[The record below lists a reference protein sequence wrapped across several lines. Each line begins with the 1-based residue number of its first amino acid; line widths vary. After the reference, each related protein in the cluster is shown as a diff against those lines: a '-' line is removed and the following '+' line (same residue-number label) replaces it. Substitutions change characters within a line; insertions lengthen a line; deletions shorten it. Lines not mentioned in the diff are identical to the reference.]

1 MSERAQILFMQ
12 TRLIRLASEKWGIS
26 IIQANDIFAEYHIL
40 EFIEDCFDEFHME
53 GDDAVLYEIEI
64 LLKEKGAKL
73 YAGTN

>member
-12 TRLIRLASEKWGIS
+12 IRLIRLASEKWGIS

-53 GDDAVLYEIEI
+53 GDDAVLYEIET
-64 LLKEKGAKL
+64 LLKEKRSK
-73 YAGTN
+73 TICWN